1 MNMIADPREHL
12 VVVGN
17 GMAGMRTVE
26 ELLKLPNAHR
36 FRITVFG
43 AEPHVNYNRIM
54 LSSVLAGDK
63 ELDDIVINSRE
74 WYEENHITLVTS
86 DAVTTGATVEH
97 LRTERE
103 QWRQQNRQ
111 LEYELAKLQSLAW
124 VENEAVNRLG
134 MQPARPVAFLN
145 VDRPRPA
152 SSRSGP
158 ASLARRDNAEVNPLL
173 ITPSLTDLMTAD
185 ASTSSG
191 LR

>member
-1 MNMIADPREHL
+1 VAAILVSAPHSRPWAPIALPVLRL
-12 VVVGN
+12 P
-17 GMAGMRTVE
+17 AAALRIAP
-26 ELLKLPNAHR
+26 LLLALLAAPA
-36 FRITVFG
+36 V
-43 AEPHVNYNRIM
+43 Y
-54 LSSVLAGDK
+54 LS
-63 ELDDIVINSRE
+63 
-74 WYEENHITLVTS
+74 VTS

-134 MQPARPVAFLN
+134 MQSVRPVAFLN

-152 SSRSGP
+152 SARSGP

-173 ITPSLTDLMTAD
+173 ITPSLIDSITAD
-185 ASTSSG
+185 ASTSSA